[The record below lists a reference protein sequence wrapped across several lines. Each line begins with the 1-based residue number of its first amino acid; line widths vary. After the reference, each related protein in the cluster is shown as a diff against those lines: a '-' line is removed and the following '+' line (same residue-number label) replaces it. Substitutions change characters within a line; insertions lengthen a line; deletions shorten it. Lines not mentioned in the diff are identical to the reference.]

1 MQTWNRDELYAEV
14 WERPQ
19 VKVAAK
25 YGISAVML
33 GKICRKLQIPVPGR
47 GYWAKLEFGKP
58 VERIPLPEAKDLPV
72 VQRLKQQSSDAPPQ
86 NSTPAPE
93 PTDPEYK
100 RILEIEGRTIG
111 VEPGAKRHKLIIGT
125 AKALLHSKPD
135 ERGIL
140 QPRWDEA
147 SLDVRVSK
155 NSVERALNIIN
166 AVIRL
171 LEAENFSV
179 TVHSDRPR
187 STAQVFGQ
195 NVPFSIVEKAII
207 KDRRE
212 VTEYSSTRT
221 VIDYQPSGELEFRA
235 SEEYYGYRK
244 YRDGKKKRLEQMV
257 SLLVGA
263 VLREGRA
270 RLIRAEQKRLDEIE
284 QRKKERERA
293 ALAEQ
298 IEEEEKKV
306 KDFEGWVDSWIKA
319 RQMREF
325 ITVLEKTWAEQNI
338 DISPDSTKGRRII
351 WMKQQADRMDPMIP
365 SQASILDRKR
375 ELSYRY

>member
-1 MQTWNRDELYAEV
+1 METWNRDELYVEV

-33 GKICRKLQIPVPGR
+33 GKVCRKLQIPVPGR

-58 VERIPLPEAKDLPV
+58 VERIPLPAVKDLPIM
-72 VQRLKQQSSDAPPQ
+72 QRLKQQSSEAPPE

-100 RILEIEGRTIG
+100 RILEIEGRTRG
-111 VEPGAKRHKLIIGT
+111 VEPEAKRHKLVTGT
-125 AKALLHSKPD
+125 AKALLHAKPD

-147 SLDVRVSK
+147 CLDIRVSK
-155 NSVERALNIIN
+155 NSVERALNIVN
-166 AVIRL
+166 AVIQV

-195 NVPFSIVEKAII
+195 NVPFSIVEKAIV

-212 VTEYSSTRT
+212 VTEYSSIHT
-221 VIDYQPSGELEFRA
+221 VVDYQPSGELEFRA
-235 SEEYYGYRK
+235 TEEYYGYRK

-257 SLLVGA
+257 SQLVGV

-270 RLIRAEQKRLDEIE
+270 RLIRAEQRRLDEIE
-284 QRKKERERA
+284 QRKKEREQGE
-293 ALAEQ
+293 LAEQ

-306 KDFEGWVDSWIKA
+306 KDFEGWVDSWIRA

-325 ITVLEKTWAEQNI
+325 ITTLEKFWTEANI
-338 DISPDSTKGRRII
+338 DLSPESPKGQRII
-351 WMKQQADRMDPMIP
+351 WMKRQADRIDPMLESP
-365 SQASILDRKR
+365 PSILDRKR
-375 ELSYRY
+375 ELSYR